1 MFLLTSPAEMIFE
14 LEEEGSER
22 DTSEGPLVLSFVD
35 STPSP
40 QRHGRHRSGS
50 HTGLPASLSSLWP
63 TSLPAHSARRQRT
76 GIANTRANGGSHRSA
91 SPISRS
97 EMDHDED
104 VDQQEEEILKLVAAH
119 TPSHRGA
126 WKRNSKAWKTLM
138 NRHYIRDAHGV
149 LVAEEN
155 EDDSERTPNDID
167 DSDWDVTQGT
177 YLTVQLACS
186 T

>member
-1 MFLLTSPAEMIFE
+1 
-14 LEEEGSER
+14 
-22 DTSEGPLVLSFVD
+22 
-35 STPSP
+35 
-40 QRHGRHRSGS
+40 
-50 HTGLPASLSSLWP
+50 
-63 TSLPAHSARRQRT
+63 
-76 GIANTRANGGSHRSA
+76 
-91 SPISRS
+91 
-97 EMDHDED
+97 MDHDED